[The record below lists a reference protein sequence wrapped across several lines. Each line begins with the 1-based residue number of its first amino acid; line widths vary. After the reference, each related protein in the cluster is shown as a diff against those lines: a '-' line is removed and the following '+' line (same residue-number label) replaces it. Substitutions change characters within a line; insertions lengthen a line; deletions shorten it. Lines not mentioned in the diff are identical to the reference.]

1 MPQSPAERK
10 RAERARA
17 KLKEEERIDALLAFT
32 LSTQVFKGTAERLG
46 RIMSAAGLD
55 ERDDAITRL
64 INNTSRM
71 TDEQIR
77 EFLKLP

>member
-32 LSTQVFKGTAERLG
+32 LATQVFKGTAERLG

>member
-1 MPQSPAERK
+1 MPQSPVERK

-32 LSTQVFKGTAERLG
+32 LSTQVFKGTAERLE

-64 INNTSRM
+64 INNTARM

>member
-32 LSTQVFKGTAERLG
+32 LATQVFKGTAERLG

-64 INNTSRM
+64 INNTARM

>member
-1 MPQSPAERK
+1 MPQSPSERK

-32 LSTQVFKGTAERLG
+32 LSTQVFKGTAERLE
-46 RIMSAAGLD
+46 RIMAAAGLD

-64 INNTSRM
+64 INNAARM